1 MLEVFNSL
9 KDLNKIKNNKVIIDN
24 PNNLEFDN
32 SIVKFSGKNNIL
44 YIDTSKKIVIKDS
57 VIDFRGN
64 NSLVFLNSNVHP
76 YYISIDLY
84 SNNTLY
90 MGKDCYI
97 NGKVHAILSEEKNIF
112 IGDNCLFSFG
122 IWIRTADPH
131 LIYDIKTYHRIN
143 PSKSVFIG
151 DHVWIGQNSTLL
163 KGSVVASGSIV
174 GANSVVTKVVPSN
187 VVVGGNPCKIVRKNV
202 FWDKHVVHNY
212 TKKETKDSLILESDE
227 FIYKDGNFDFGKLN
241 TNNYHEENIIGEPYF
256 DVDFSSCLYL
266 TDTGR
271 CFDGYKVSVRDKIP
285 QYQDQWTAAGLTY
298 HSTYDIIHALTSLSL
313 HQNLMITT
321 HPQRWASSSAEW
333 YKELVFQ
340 TIKNIIKR
348 LLISLKK

>member
-1 MLEVFNSL
+1 ML
-9 KDLNKIKNNKVIIDN
+9 D
-24 PNNLEFDN
+24 
-32 SIVKFSGKNNIL
+32 
-44 YIDTSKKIVIKDS
+44 
-57 VIDFRGN
+57 
-64 NSLVFLNSNVHP
+64 
-76 YYISIDLY
+76 YYVEG
-84 SNNTLY
+84 T
-90 MGKDCYI
+90 
-97 NGKVHAILSEEKNIF
+97 VEKNIF

-227 FIYKDGNFDFGKLN
+227 FIYKDGNFDFGKLDLDLKKFVTSDN
-241 TNNYHEENIIGEPYF
+241 KLNYLKNNICMHDTNFFVISKLPKN
-256 DVDFSSCLYL
+256 LK
-266 TDTGR
+266 R
-271 CFDGYKVSVRDKIP
+271 KI
-285 QYQDQWTAAGLTY
+285 
-298 HSTYDIIHALTSLSL
+298 
-313 HQNLMITT
+313 
-321 HPQRWASSSAEW
+321 
-333 YKELVFQ
+333 
-340 TIKNIIKR
+340 IKNK
-348 LLISLKK
+348 